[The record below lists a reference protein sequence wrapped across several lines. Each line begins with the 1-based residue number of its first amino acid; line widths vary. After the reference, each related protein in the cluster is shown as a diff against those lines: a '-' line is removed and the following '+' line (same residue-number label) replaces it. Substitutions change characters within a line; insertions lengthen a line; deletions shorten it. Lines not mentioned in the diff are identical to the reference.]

1 MRGYADVKMPE
12 FCKTLTALAVLLGSV
27 AALAD
32 ISAELGMCTNCHGE
46 DGLGGDTKVPV
57 IAGMPAI
64 VQEDA
69 LFAYIDGDRS
79 CGDSPLMCNIVSRL
93 TDDQVT
99 ELAKHY
105 AAMAF
110 APANEDFD
118 TAMAEKG
125 KSIHEADCMICHGTS
140 PADADSSILHGQRKG
155 YLGFV
160 LQQYAAGERAQLPAM
175 ENKMSSLSTDDIEAL
190 VNYYASYRE

>member
-1 MRGYADVKMPE
+1 MRGYNDVKLPKL
-12 FCKTLTALAVLLGSV
+12 CKTLVVLAVILGG
-27 AALAD
+27 AAARAD
-32 ISAELGMCTNCHGE
+32 ISAELRMCANCHGE
-46 DGLGGDTKVPV
+46 DGLGGDTNVPV
-57 IAGMPAI
+57 IAGIPAI

-69 LFAYIDGDRS
+69 LFAYIDGNRA
-79 CGDSPLMCNIVSRL
+79 CGDTPLMCKVVSRL
-93 TDDQVT
+93 TEDQVM
-99 ELAKHY
+99 ELAEHY
-105 AAMAF
+105 AAKAF

-118 TAMAEKG
+118 AAQAETG
-125 KSIHEADCMICHGTS
+125 KSIHDASCLICHGTG
-140 PADADSSILHGQRKG
+140 PGDAESSILHGQRKG